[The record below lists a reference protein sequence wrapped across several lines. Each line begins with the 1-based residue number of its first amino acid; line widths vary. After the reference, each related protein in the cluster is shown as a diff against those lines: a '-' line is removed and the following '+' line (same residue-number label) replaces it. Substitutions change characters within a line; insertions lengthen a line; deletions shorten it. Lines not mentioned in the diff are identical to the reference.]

1 MSGAMYAVGT
11 SVLYGRTGVCRV
23 EKIGAPPFQ
32 KKDGDSYYT
41 LRSLFSTSGELIYI
55 PVDTAVSMRPLIGGG
70 EASDYLE
77 RIPKLKPEAFASRKP
92 AELTAHYQEALSSC
106 EPESCLMLI
115 KEIYLKEKE
124 LAAHKKK
131 LGQVDSRYLKIAER
145 LVCEEFAVALN
156 TGPESIR
163 RRVYAAMERE
173 APKL

>member
-1 MSGAMYAVGT
+1 MKSERNQDM
-11 SVLYGRTGVCRV
+11 R
-23 EKIGAPPFQ
+23 EKR
-32 KKDGDSYYT
+32 K
-41 LRSLFSTSGELIYI
+41 ELIC
-55 PVDTAVSMRPLIGGG
+55 
-70 EASDYLE
+70 
-77 RIPKLKPEAFASRKP
+77 
-92 AELTAHYQEALSSC
+92 Q
-106 EPESCLMLI
+106 LM
-115 KEIYLKEKE
+115 EDECYVPMKEKE